1 MNSGLAGTEPD
12 SRLERGMIQL
22 RSSGKK
28 ITHARVALLA
38 ELLKRDEPATIEE
51 IYRDLEGKTFCDMIT
66 IYRSLAVYEE
76 LGMVRRGYT
85 FEGVSTWQ
93 YVQET
98 DSPYRVISKVT
109 ADSDAL
115 DPELCAAL
123 RLALERV
130 EAVLKGKGFSD
141 VSHRAHFFAL
151 RPEGTQGTEE

>member
-12 SRLERGMIQL
+12 SRLERGIIQL
-22 RSSGKK
+22 RASGKR

-38 ELLKRDEPATIEE
+38 QLLKRDEPATIEE
-51 IYRDLEGKTFCDMIT
+51 IHRDLVGKAFCDVIT
-66 IYRSLAVYEE
+66 IYRCLAVYEE
-76 LGMVRRGYT
+76 VGMVRRGYT

-98 DSPYRVISKVT
+98 NPPYRVISKVT

-130 EAVLKGKGFSD
+130 ENVLKAKGYSD

-151 RPEGTQGTEE
+151 RPEDTL